1 MTESSS
7 CTYGPYTAH
16 PAADLFPLI
25 TGAEFDEL
33 VDDIKKNGQLDNIQV
48 LIGTGQILDGRN
60 RYRACVAAGVE
71 PHVNQHPLFDQGPT
85 EYVISKNLKRRNL
98 TPDQRAAIADNA
110 RGPIAEEAKAR
121 KAEGQQRGGEVH
133 NLLDSETG
141 VKQLE
146 ERNERSTLG
155 KLAGM
160 ANVSRYKVEQ
170 AKKIREADA
179 ELASDVR
186 AGKITAVEAMKKIA
200 PVPAKPADRWKKERA
215 AFAKISRIPQDRL
228 LEFAEQ
234 DSEAQAWLV
243 TLFDSANERGTV

>member
-1 MTESSS
+1 MTESSP

-71 PHVNQHPLFDQGPT
+71 PHINQHPLFDQGPT

-110 RGPIAEEAKAR
+110 RGPIAEESKAR
-121 KAEGQQRGGEVH
+121 MLAGKKDETAGQADPPPLSAEGANGDTR
-133 NLLDSETG
+133 D
-141 VKQLE
+141 
-146 ERNERSTLG
+146 
-155 KLAGM
+155 KLAAM
-160 ANVSRYKVEQ
+160 ANVSRYKISQ